1 MQFAETQAEA
11 RLRAAWLLRRS
22 GHPDRA
28 LATLDA
34 AHEPSP
40 DRQVRYLGELV
51 RGEILRA
58 LGREADAA
66 AALRSALAEWPG
78 AQSARVALMTLLVR
92 RGERAEAASLAEA
105 IETASDEQ
113 FDPWWM
119 SLARR
124 PAPLSGG
131 HCGAAGDGAMMPRLL
146 FLTVLA
152 IALAVPTT
160 HGAVAQTTAAQEPQ
174 RTFRATADVVSVEVS
189 VRRDKR
195 TVVGLVA
202 ADFNV
207 LDNGVAQQ
215 IDTVSYER
223 LPIDVTIALDVSAS
237 VTGPV
242 LEQLR
247 RSVRQ
252 LQTDLS
258 VRDRLKLLVFN
269 MRVLRLMD
277 FRPSSPANDVALASL
292 PAAGSSAIFDTL
304 AVTLTAA
311 PSAGRRQLIIVFT
324 DGKDSASI
332 TDADLLVDVARRSTP
347 TIAVVLKSAAPE
359 EPASTFGR
367 VPFPAIRELYRPGR
381 HRDWRRRRLH
391 TRRRRLELD
400 VPPRAV

>member
-1 MQFAETQAEA
+1 
-11 RLRAAWLLRRS
+11 
-22 GHPDRA
+22 
-28 LATLDA
+28 
-34 AHEPSP
+34 
-40 DRQVRYLGELV
+40 
-51 RGEILRA
+51 
-58 LGREADAA
+58 
-66 AALRSALAEWPG
+66 
-78 AQSARVALMTLLVR
+78 
-92 RGERAEAASLAEA
+92 
-105 IETASDEQ
+105 
-113 FDPWWM
+113 
-119 SLARR
+119 
-124 PAPLSGG
+124 
-131 HCGAAGDGAMMPRLL
+131 MMPRL
-146 FLTVLA
+146 FFRSVLA
-152 IALAVPTT
+152 IALVVPTA
-160 HGAVAQTTAAQEPQ
+160 HAAVAQTTAAQEPP

-195 TVVGLVA
+195 SVVGLVA
-202 ADFNV
+202 ADFDV
-207 LDNGVAQQ
+207 LDNGVPQQ

-252 LQTDLS
+252 LQTDLGA
-258 VRDRLKLLVFN
+258 RDRLKLIAFN

-332 TDADLLVDVARRSTP
+332 TDADLLIDVARRSTP
-347 TIAVVLKSAAPE
+347 TIAVVLASAAPE

-367 VPFPAIRELYRPGR
+367 VPFPAIRELYDRVATETGGAVVYTRTDDDLSSTFRRVLSDFRASYVLYFAPRGVEPGGV
-381 HRDWRRRRLH
+381 HS
-391 TRRRRLELD
+391 LD
-400 VPPRAV
+400 VRVKQQGVEVRSRRGYVWR